1 MKVKIEAKEAS
12 MDGFVD
18 DIITINID
26 NPYWVERAKNLALL
40 VIHTMFRPLH
50 SDEPLK

>member
-1 MKVKIEAKEAS
+1 
-12 MDGFVD
+12 MDGFFNKIINTTID
-18 DIITINID
+18 D
-26 NPYWVERAKNLALL
+26 PSWLERAKNLALL